1 MNGLCL
7 LLFPDSACKT
17 TRFFAIFTHS
27 RLLFYFVC
35 HMTSPYL
42 SQSNDYFSIFS
53 LLYPWEIVAYL
64 DKWLEAYR
72 LSLPAEDYLFTE
84 TTAVHKSAN
93 VSERAILKGL
103 VVVGANSFVG
113 ANACLRDGVFVGK
126 NCVIGM
132 GSEVKHSLIL
142 DHSALAHFNY
152 VGDSLIGSGV
162 NLEAGAVIANHYNER
177 QDKRIWVQWE
187 GQQTDTGLEKFGAL
201 VGDGAKIGAN
211 AVLSPGT
218 ILEPGRVV
226 GRLELV

>member
-1 MNGLCL
+1 
-7 LLFPDSACKT
+7 
-17 TRFFAIFTHS
+17 
-27 RLLFYFVC
+27 
-35 HMTSPYL
+35 MTSPYL
-42 SQSNDYFSIFS
+42 SQLALYFPHLQTLS
-53 LLYPWEIVAYL
+53 PWELVAGIADYL
-64 DKWLEAYR
+64 ETYR
-72 LSLPAEDYLFTE
+72 RSLPAEDYIFSE
-84 TTAVHKSAN
+84 TTAIHKSAK

-103 VVVGANSFVG
+103 VVVGQDAFIG
-113 ANACLRDGVFVGK
+113 ANACLRGGVFVGK

-132 GSEVKHSLIL
+132 GSEVKHSLIF

-152 VGDSLIGSGV
+152 MGDSLIGSGV

-187 GQQTDTGLEKFGAL
+187 GQQTDTGMEKFGAL

-218 ILEPGRVV
+218 ILQAGRIV